1 MRPRYADLFRR
12 MGDPDPIERDAAFD
26 AVLFDRGEALPDL
39 VSAYKVFAKDTLRRF
54 YAVQL
59 MGFSGDKRAIPP
71 LMKAL
76 DDPEAAV
83 RAEACR
89 SLEDLRAKDA
99 LPALR
104 ARLDDMDAEV
114 RIAAR
119 EALAHL
125 GS

>member
-12 MGDPDPIERDAAFD
+12 MGDPDPVERDSAFD

-39 VSAYKVFAKDTLRRF
+39 ISAYKVFSKDTLRRF

-59 MGFSGDKRAIPP
+59 MGFSGAKTAIPP
-71 LMKAL
+71 LIEAL
-76 DDPEAAV
+76 EDPQPLI

-89 SLEDLRAKDA
+89 SLEDLRARTA
-99 LPALR
+99 VPQLR
-104 ARLDDMDAEV
+104 ARLEDLEAEV

-119 EALAHL
+119 EAIACLT
-125 GS
+125 

>member
-12 MGDPDPIERDAAFD
+12 MGDPDPVERDAAFD

-39 VSAYKVFAKDTLRRF
+39 VSAYATFSKDKLRRF

-59 MGFSGDKRAIPP
+59 MGFSGDKKAIPP
-71 LMKAL
+71 LVDAL
-76 DDPEAAV
+76 QDPEALI

-89 SLEDLRAKDA
+89 SLEDLRARKA
-99 LPALR
+99 LPELR
-104 ARLDDMDAEV
+104 ARLEDLDAEV

-119 EALAHL
+119 EAIACLT
-125 GS
+125 